1 MRLHLDLAAYGLA
14 TLTNFLHAPALLLTN
29 LAMAPAGTLQS
40 AAAMV
45 PLAALLVRAS
55 DVRVR
60 STRPRLAAVALAAAA
75 ALVVESPCC
84 GAKQG
89 ISVGPCSAAPPGRCC
104 EAKVRAQSANVL
116 NILAGV
122 RPHAPNPL
130 PNPLPQPDR
139 PTLWSPWPS

>member
-1 MRLHLDLAAYGLA
+1 MPNQVRLHLDLAAFGLA

-60 STRPRLAAVALAAAA
+60 STRPRLAALALATAVAF
-75 ALVVESPCC
+75 VVKSPCC
-84 GAKQG
+84 GAAQG
-89 ISVGPCSAAPPGRCC
+89 ISVGPCSAAPPDRCC
-104 EAKVRAQSANVL
+104 EAKVSAQ
-116 NILAGV
+116 
-122 RPHAPNPL
+122 P
-130 PNPLPQPDR
+130 PQR
-139 PTLWSPWPS
+139 RGAHL